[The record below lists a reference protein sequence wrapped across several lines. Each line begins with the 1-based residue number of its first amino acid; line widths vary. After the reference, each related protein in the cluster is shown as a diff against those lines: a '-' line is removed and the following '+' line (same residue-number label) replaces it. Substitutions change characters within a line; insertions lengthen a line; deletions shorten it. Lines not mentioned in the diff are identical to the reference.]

1 MSNAYEISDY
11 PATERC
17 QDNPLVSVIVPCYN
31 HEKYVKECIES
42 IIDQDYKNLELIIID
57 DGSQDRSSE
66 VIKAMAAACEAR
78 FVRFSFR
85 SRENRGLCATLNE
98 AVEWAEGE
106 FLSPLASDDV
116 LFPEK
121 VSRQISEFKKRAL
134 EKSNL
139 VAIYSG
145 VEFIDSESQPL
156 KIKKGGGKFCGFD
169 GVILRNVFLPTPTF
183 LVKREAIISV
193 GGFNPDYKIEDFY
206 IRLKLTDNGGVFFVM
221 PEPLVKYRRHDDN
234 FSQKSDQ
241 IWRGV
246 LEILSDYSDRIIY
259 KKALAMSIM
268 VQAHDFQTVS
278 TGKGLRYVCKAI
290 GIRPSVFFSRSMFR
304 FFVKIFFRL

>member
-1 MSNAYEISDY
+1 MQFMSNACEVSDY

-66 VIKAMAAACEAR
+66 VIKAMTTACEAR

-121 VSRQISEFKKRAL
+121 VSRQILEFKKRA
-134 EKSNL
+134 
-139 VAIYSG
+139 
-145 VEFIDSESQPL
+145 
-156 KIKKGGGKFCGFD
+156 
-169 GVILRNVFLPTPTF
+169 
-183 LVKREAIISV
+183 
-193 GGFNPDYKIEDFY
+193 
-206 IRLKLTDNGGVFFVM
+206 
-221 PEPLVKYRRHDDN
+221 
-234 FSQKSDQ
+234 
-241 IWRGV
+241 
-246 LEILSDYSDRIIY
+246 
-259 KKALAMSIM
+259 
-268 VQAHDFQTVS
+268 
-278 TGKGLRYVCKAI
+278 
-290 GIRPSVFFSRSMFR
+290 
-304 FFVKIFFRL
+304 